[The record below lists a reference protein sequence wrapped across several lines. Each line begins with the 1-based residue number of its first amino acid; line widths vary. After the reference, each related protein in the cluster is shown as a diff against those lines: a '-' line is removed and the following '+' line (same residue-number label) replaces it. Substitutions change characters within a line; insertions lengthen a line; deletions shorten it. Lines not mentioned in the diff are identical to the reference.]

1 MVMDDPQMVTPK
13 LLIHVPGNLLDR
25 HGQAGFG
32 IYGRIAPDLRRMGLE
47 VDFVERPSTT
57 ELSAYT
63 KEDFHLVHH
72 GFLRRFNLLNCGI
85 AYVWPYWYLDQR
97 GVLCDSSMLNAKPR
111 LDGVNGRQARKFL
124 DALQRKTIGRG
135 VSKYDQPERTEPI
148 GHGAI
153 VVFLQGLSDPVMRSM
168 HMMETEMLDLVLRHR
183 QGRRVLI
190 KPHPKFPDTIASA
203 HARMLAER
211 EPEVRVVDANIHD
224 LLEGAYCSVS
234 ICSGASFEG
243 LFHRVPAILFGRS
256 DFAACAWTV
265 RNAEEAERALTEIGE
280 VDFPYERFLFWF
292 LRKKMYNQRDPNLV
306 ARVLQ
311 RIKRTGF
318 DLMPDGPAGPVTRV
332 LGPAEDEP
340 PPAPLVPSSDRAEAA
355 GPGRKG

>member
-1 MVMDDPQMVTPK
+1 MDDPPMVAPK

-32 IYGRIAPDLRRMGLE
+32 LYGRIAPDLRRMGLE

-57 ELSAYT
+57 ELGTYSKA
-63 KEDFHLVHH
+63 DFHLVHH

-97 GVLCDSSMLNAKPR
+97 GVLCDSSMINATPR
-111 LDGVNGRQARKFL
+111 LAGVDGRQAEKFFN
-124 DALQRKTIGRG
+124 ALHGKTVERG
-135 VSKYDQPERTEPI
+135 VSKYDQPERRAPM
-148 GHGAI
+148 GQGAI
-153 VVFLQGLSDPVMRSM
+153 VVFLQGLSDPVLRSM
-168 HMMETEMLDLVLRHR
+168 HMMETEMLDLVMRYR

-203 HARMLAER
+203 HALMLAEN
-211 EPEVRVVDANIHD
+211 EPEVQVIDANIHD

-265 RNAEEAERALTEIGE
+265 RTEEEAERALKEIGSAE
-280 VDFPYERFLFWF
+280 FPYERFLFWF
-292 LRKKMYNQRDPNLV
+292 LRKKMYNQRNPNLA

-318 DLMPDGPAGPVTRV
+318 ELMPNGAASPVARV
-332 LGPAEDEP
+332 LGQAGDGEPAAPMVP
-340 PPAPLVPSSDRAEAA
+340 PTNPKIPDKRS
-355 GPGRKG
+355 RKT

>member
-32 IYGRIAPDLRRMGLE
+32 LYGRIAPELRKMGLE

-97 GVLCDSSMLNAKPR
+97 GVLCDSSMINATPR
-111 LDGVNGRQARKFL
+111 LAGVDGKQAGKFF
-124 DALQRKTIGRG
+124 DALHRKTAERG
-135 VSKYDQPERTEPI
+135 VSKYAQPERAAPI
-148 GHGAI
+148 GAGAI
-153 VVFLQGLSDPVMRSM
+153 VVFLQGLSDPVLRSM
-168 HMMETEMLDLVLRHR
+168 HMMETEMLDLVMRHR
-183 QGRRVLI
+183 QDRPVLI
-190 KPHPKFPDTIASA
+190 KPHPRFPDTIASA
-203 HARMLAER
+203 HALMLAER
-211 EPEVRVVDANIHD
+211 ETGVQVVDANIHD

-243 LFHRVPAILFGRS
+243 LVHRVPAILFGRS

-265 RNAEEAERALTEIGE
+265 RTAEEAERALKE
-280 VDFPYERFLFWF
+280 VSSVTFPYERFLFWF
-292 LRKKMYNQRDPNLV
+292 LRRKMYNQRNPNLA

-318 DLMPDGPAGPVTRV
+318 ELLPDGAASPVARI
-332 LGPAEDEP
+332 LEP
-340 PPAPLVPSSDRAEAA
+340 DGDPRPRAPLVSAAHRSAAEKR
-355 GPGRKG
+355 PRKG

>member
-1 MVMDDPQMVTPK
+1 MVMDNPPMVTPK

-32 IYGRIAPDLRRMGLE
+32 LYGRIAPDLRRLGLQ

-57 ELSAYT
+57 ELSAYS

-97 GVLCDSSMLNAKPR
+97 GVLCDSSMINATPR
-111 LDGVNGRQARKFL
+111 LAGVNGKQARKFF
-124 DALQRKTIGRG
+124 DALHRKTAGRG
-135 VSKYDQPERTEPI
+135 ISKYDQPERDAPI
-148 GHGAI
+148 GTGAI
-153 VVFLQGLSDPVMRSM
+153 VVFLQGMSDPVLRSM
-168 HMMETEMLDLVLRHR
+168 HMMETEMLDLVVRHR
-183 QGRRVLI
+183 QGRPVLI

-203 HARMLAER
+203 HALMLAER
-211 EPEVRVVDANIHD
+211 EAGVRVIDANIHD

-243 LFHRVPAILFGRS
+243 LFHRVPAVLFGRS

-265 RNAEEAERALTEIGE
+265 RNPAEAERALKEIGDT
-280 VDFPYERFLFWF
+280 DFPYERFLFWF
-292 LRKKMYNQRDPNLV
+292 LRKKMFNQRNPNLA

-318 DLMPDGPAGPVTRV
+318 ELLPEGAVSPVARV
-332 LGPAEDEP
+332 LGPSDEGL
-340 PPAPLVPSSDRAEAA
+340 PPAPLVPPSERGDGSRR
-355 GPGRKG
+355 GRKG

>member
-1 MVMDDPQMVTPK
+1 MVLDDPPMVAPK

-32 IYGRIAPDLRRMGLE
+32 LYGRIAPDLRRMGLE
-47 VDFVERPSTT
+47 VNFVERPSTT
-57 ELSAYT
+57 ELSTYS

-97 GVLCDSSMLNAKPR
+97 GVLCDSSMINANPR
-111 LDGVNGRQARKFL
+111 LAGMNDKQAHKFF
-124 DALQRKTIGRG
+124 DALHAKTAGRG
-135 VSKYDQPERTEPI
+135 ISKYDQPERREAI
-148 GHGAI
+148 GQDAI
-153 VVFLQGLSDPVMRSM
+153 IVFLQGLSDPVLRSM
-168 HMMETEMLDLVLRHR
+168 HMMETEMLDLVMRYR

-190 KPHPKFPDTIASA
+190 KPHPKFPETIASA
-203 HARMLAER
+203 HALRLAEN
-211 EPEVRVVDANIHD
+211 EPDVQVIDANIHD

-265 RNAEEAERALTEIGE
+265 RTDEEAEKALKEIGGAE
-280 VDFPYERFLFWF
+280 FPYERFLFWF
-292 LRKKMYNQRDPNLV
+292 LRKKMYNQRNPNLA

-318 DLMPDGPAGPVTRV
+318 ELMPDGAVSKVTQV
-332 LGPAEDEP
+332 LGPSGDEV
-340 PPAPLVPSSDRAEAA
+340 PPAPLSRPETRKPSDKRS
-355 GPGRKG
+355 RKA

>member
-1 MVMDDPQMVTPK
+1 MVMDDPPMVTPK
-13 LLIHVPGNLLDR
+13 LLIHVPANLLDR

-32 IYGRIAPDLRRMGLE
+32 LYGRIAPELRRMGLV

-57 ELSAYT
+57 ELSAYS

-97 GVLCDSSMLNAKPR
+97 GVLCDSSMINANPG
-111 LDGVNGRQARKFL
+111 LAGVNGRQARKFF
-124 DALQRKTIGRG
+124 DALHRKTVERG
-135 VSKYDQPERTEPI
+135 VSKYDQPDRAEPI
-148 GHGAI
+148 GQGAI
-153 VVFLQGLSDPVMRSM
+153 VVFLQGLSDPVLRSM
-168 HMMETEMLDLVLRHR
+168 HMMETEMLDLVVRHR
-183 QGRRVLI
+183 QGRPILI
-190 KPHPKFPDTIASA
+190 KPHPRFPETIASA
-203 HARMLAER
+203 HALMLAER
-211 EPEVRVVDANIHD
+211 EPGVRVVDANIHD

-243 LFHRVPAILFGRS
+243 LFHRVPAVLFGRS

-265 RNAEEAERALTEIGE
+265 RNAEEAERAFREIGS

-292 LRKKMYNQRDPNLV
+292 LRKKMYNQRNPNLA

-318 DLMPDGPAGPVTRV
+318 ELMPGGAVSPVARIMGPAGDV
-332 LGPAEDEP
+332 L
-340 PPAPLVPSSDRAEAA
+340 PPAPLA
-355 GPGRKG
+355 GPSGPKDVIGRSRKG